1 MNTLPKIKTADM
13 VQYRRNYYQ
22 ARKARGLC
30 PGCGQPL
37 SAERKEA
44 GRVYCVTCTANR
56 P

>member
-1 MNTLPKIKTADM
+1 MNTLPKIKTIDM
-13 VQYRRNYYQ
+13 VTYRRNYYQ

-30 PGCGQPL
+30 PGCGYLL
-37 SAERKEA
+37 SNERKAA